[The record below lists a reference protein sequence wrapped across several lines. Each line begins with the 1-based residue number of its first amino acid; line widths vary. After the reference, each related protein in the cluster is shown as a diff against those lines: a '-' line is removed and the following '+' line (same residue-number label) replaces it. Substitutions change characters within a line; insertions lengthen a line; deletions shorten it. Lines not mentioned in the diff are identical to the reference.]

1 VRCFAILWVLL
12 APGSLAA
19 QAVMSAAGHAE
30 SLRAAGRP
38 WHAAEAL
45 LAATLR
51 DSNPSAELMVA
62 GARAEL
68 HARRYDRARSLLAG
82 QPWLEQYQGGE
93 ALAVLADAEAGM
105 GMYATAATRFASAAN
120 RAGEPL
126 GALYAVRAGLAF
138 QAAGLFDDAAHAFA
152 VARATPGLAAID
164 SWLRLREARV
174 TRDTAAA
181 SRLLFGLPALMAREA
196 PAARASSLLA
206 SGDTA
211 AAVTAFG
218 FAGRRFDAGRLALA
232 RGDTARARTFL
243 YETMTRAPE
252 SDDAVAA
259 SGLARG
265 GLAPVTAAERVALA
279 RAMRPKG
286 SLEARRLVADA
297 VRLGDSSAATL
308 MLLGELETGAGRYAS
323 GAAAYAAAARDSSA
337 RALALYRRARVL
349 VRAGDPGAI
358 AALEAF
364 AETYA
369 ADTAAPTAL
378 YLAADARTDRGDW
391 LGAQASFGALLHRYP
406 SDQRASTARFR
417 LAARALELKLPDS
430 AAALY
435 RAEADA
441 QGPQRTAARFWLGK
455 LAWMKGDTAA
465 ARSTWRALALEDS
478 VGYYG
483 LRARRETDLAPLR
496 LAVAQLPSPPPGMVQ
511 VLGRLDTLVL
521 AGLDSE
527 ARAEVRFILAN
538 APDDVGQLLAWSQG
552 LADRGFGPA
561 AVRLGWQAFAKAPGD
576 ARTLRAIWPWPNRE
590 AVEAEAREFGLD
602 PLLFAALVRQESIF
616 DAEALSPAGA
626 RGLAQLLPS
635 TAALTA
641 RGLDVTFYPDWIT
654 LPDLNLHLG
663 AAHFAELLRQFDGRV
678 DAAVAAYNAGTRPV
692 SRWLRLPGSDDPD
705 QFLESITYPETR
717 GYVRSVLRN
726 RTLYAALYSAAD
738 SGGPG
743 R

>member
-1 VRCFAILWVLL
+1 LL
-12 APGSLAA
+12 VPGALAA
-19 QAVMSAAGHAE
+19 QATISAAGRAE
-30 SLRAAGRP
+30 SLQAAGRP

-51 DSNPSAELMVA
+51 EPNPSAELMVA

-82 QPWLEQYQGGE
+82 QPWLEDYQGGE
-93 ALAVLADAEAGM
+93 ALAVLAEAEANLGL
-105 GMYATAATRFASAAN
+105 YATAATRFTVAAN

-126 GALYAVRAGLAF
+126 GALYAVRAGIAY
-138 QAAGLFDDAAHAFA
+138 QAAGLADQAAHAFA
-152 VARATPGLAAID
+152 VARATPGLGAID
-164 SWLRLREARV
+164 AWLRLREARV

-181 SRLLFGLPALMAREA
+181 TRLLAGLPALIAREA
-196 PAARASSLLA
+196 PAARAAALLA

-211 AAVTAFG
+211 AAVHAFG
-218 FAGRRFDAGRLALA
+218 LAGRRLDAGRLALA
-232 RGDTARARTFL
+232 RGDLAQARGFL
-243 YETMTRAPE
+243 YDAMARSPE

-259 SGLARG
+259 SALARG
-265 GLAPVTAAERVALA
+265 PLAPVTPAERVALA
-279 RAMRPKG
+279 RAMRPRG
-286 SLEARRLVADA
+286 SVEARRLVAAA
-297 VRLGDSSAATL
+297 VRDGDSSAATL
-308 MLLGELETGAGRYAS
+308 LLLGDLEAATGRYGAS
-323 GAAAYAAAARDSSA
+323 TAALAAAARDSGA

-349 VRAGDPGAI
+349 LRARDPGAL

-364 AETYA
+364 AQSYP

-378 YLAADARTDRGDW
+378 YLAADVRAERGEW
-391 LGAQASFGALLHRYP
+391 VGAEAAFAALVNRYP
-406 SDQRASTARFR
+406 ADQRSSTARFR
-417 LAARALELKLPDS
+417 LAARAFDNGRPDS

-435 RAEADA
+435 RAEVDA
-441 QGPQRTAARFWLGK
+441 QGPQRMAARFWLGK
-455 LAWMKGDTAA
+455 LAWLRGDTVAA
-465 ARSTWRALALEDS
+465 QVAWRAVALDDS

-483 LRARRETDLAPLR
+483 LRARRETDLPPLR
-496 LAVAQLPSPPPGMVQ
+496 LVAAPPPAPSPAMTQ
-511 VLGRLDTLVL
+511 TLGRLDTLIL

-527 ARAEVRFILAN
+527 ARSEVRFVLAN
-538 APDDVGQLLAWSQG
+538 APEDVEQLLAWSQG
-552 LADRGFGPA
+552 LAERGFGPA
-561 AVRLGWQAFAKAPGD
+561 AVRLGWQAFARAPGD
-576 ARTLRAIWPWPNRE
+576 GRALRAIWPWPNRN
-590 AVEAEAREFGLD
+590 AVEAEAAEFGLD

-663 AAHFAELLRQFDGRV
+663 AAHFAELLRQFNGRV
-678 DAAVAAYNAGTRPV
+678 DAAVASYNAGGRPV
-692 SRWLRLPGSDDPD
+692 SRWLAAPGASDPD
-705 QFLESITYPETR
+705 RFLEAITYPETR

-726 RTLYAALYSAAD
+726 RALYAALYPASEAT
-738 SGGPG
+738 GGG